1 MWFPIESMSR
11 NKIDSKLSDLLSISI
26 VLPDHQQQCNAIVP
40 FLEPDQNVADFRQEK
55 KNKCVNHGMIFH
67 TKSLLEEF
75 KKKTETDNAPCSVS
89 IFCRFLVEYCNS
101 TKTNWMDSICSYA
114 VSQFGENDMKT
125 LNICLHYGDDY
136 ETNIQLNGNRN
147 GNGNEF
153 NEITDRESEIQL
165 TLSLMSPNKF
175 SGLKFAPSMDLF
187 LFFAQLMDVTDESQT
202 SSKPKITELVV
213 KIENT
218 VVTWR
223 FRQIKDGKLGDRK
236 KFIDSQRIDAFSKNL
251 LSVTSRQTVASP
263 VNRAKQVKKAEIAK
277 NKKRKINDAQMGVE
291 SFQKKKARLVVD
303 ANDERK
309 DEKAP
314 IKTVENLKSP
324 LNAELTMKGTKGEK
338 PTIETVENHK
348 SPLNAKR
355 TMKGTKGEK
364 PSIDTVENHKFPLN
378 AELTMKG
385 TKGEKPSIESVE
397 SHKSPLNA
405 KRTMKG
411 TNDEKPSIESV
422 ENHKSPLN
430 AELTMKGTK
439 GEKPSIESVE
449 NHRSPPNEEVIQKGA
464 QNEKPS
470 IESVEKTKSPLNR
483 EITLKGIL
491 KNNNTQ
497 NMMEVNNDKQPHQ
510 DNNYLK
516 DNKSGQEL
524 QEQKKDEPMEVAKQ
538 ETKNSSLNDNDNFH
552 DAVQSIGS
560 YSSSNEPI
568 NSVNNGEET
577 RKEQKND
584 KNNDS
589 LLNTVVEVTTNNP
602 QAKNEIIKPNKDAI
616 PINNNGVE
624 FEISTEIIE
633 DVEIKDKELTS
644 SKEAPNLNNSV
655 ENKKMKRRIPLLD
668 PNKQIVIIPQKAPD
682 TSKTPRMN
690 GSLLWNGG
698 AEDSPHS
705 SALNSDAKKIIVS
718 FFRY

>member
-348 SPLNAKR
+348 SPLNA
-355 TMKGTKGEK
+355 
-364 PSIDTVENHKFPLN
+364 
-378 AELTMKG
+378 
-385 TKGEKPSIESVE
+385 
-397 SHKSPLNA
+397 
-405 KRTMKG
+405 
-411 TNDEKPSIESV
+411 
-422 ENHKSPLN
+422 
-430 AELTMKGTK
+430 ELTMKGTK